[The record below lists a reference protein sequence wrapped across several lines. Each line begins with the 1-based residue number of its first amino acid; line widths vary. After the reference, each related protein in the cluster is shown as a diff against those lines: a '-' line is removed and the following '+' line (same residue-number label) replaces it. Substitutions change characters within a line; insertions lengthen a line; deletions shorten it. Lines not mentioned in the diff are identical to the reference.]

1 MSGAVARS
9 RRGQREAIPFEI
21 GHGRDPERHEA
32 EEAEDGGG
40 RERDHHDEHEE
51 VAHAET
57 VADGSPGPVAWSMRR
72 SASTRMITP
81 MASGASI
88 SPNGI
93 ATRMSRMPRA
103 AYAPL
108 MLERPGWRGSRRE
121 WTCTWMVL
129 R

>member
-1 MSGAVARS
+1 MSGGVARS
-9 RRGQREAIPFEI
+9 RRGQHEAVPVEI

-40 RERDHHDEHEE
+40 RERDHDDEHEE

-57 VADGSPGPVAWSMRR
+57 VADGSPDPTGPTAWSMRR
-72 SASTRMITP
+72 SARTRMITP

-121 WTCTWMVL
+121 WTWT
-129 R
+129 